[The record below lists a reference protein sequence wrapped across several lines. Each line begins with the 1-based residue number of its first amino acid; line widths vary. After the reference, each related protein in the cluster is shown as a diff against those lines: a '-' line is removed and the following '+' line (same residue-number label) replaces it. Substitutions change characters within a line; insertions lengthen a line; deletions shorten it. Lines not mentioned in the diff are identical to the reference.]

1 MLRDYFVIPKG
12 GASDEWNRPCYRM
25 ASGFFIYPSLA
36 RLGASRLAMFQD
48 YFVIPEGGVQNFQAC
63 TLRDALFNFAERAD
77 YYMIPEKGRFKIFK
91 PAHCVMRFFIFLAH
105 SNPSLTLRIW
115 IAGK

>member
-1 MLRDYFVIPKG
+1 
-12 GASDEWNRPCYRM
+12 M
-25 ASGFFIYPSLA
+25 APGFFIYPSLA
-36 RLGASRLAMFQD
+36 RLGASRLAMFRD
-48 YFVIPEGGVQNFQAC
+48 YFVTLEGGASDEWNRRFAPVQSIWW
-63 TLRDALFNFAERAD
+63 RERD
-77 YYMIPEKGRFKIFK
+77 YYMIPEKGRFKITK